1 MHYCKKKK
9 ERNSLL
15 SFQFLCKYKI
25 IPQLKVYTK
34 KKGDIKT
41 TDTYKES
48 FVQRSKEKEKQ
59 T

>member
-1 MHYCKKKK
+1 MHYCKKK

-41 TDTYKES
+41 TDTYKERK
-48 FVQRSKEKEKQ
+48 FCAKK
-59 T
+59 